1 MDVHVLFAAS
11 PAPTRHTPIG
21 RGLIMHGP
29 APRGATLLLGALVAA
44 FGCALATRA
53 SAQDPVRLLP
63 DVYKVILDNCQLR
76 VMDYH
81 LKVGQKEPMHSHP
94 AGVFVYFFTDA
105 KLKVL
110 CSNAGLAMVVR
121 IGRGDDYV
129 AVEFPDR
136 TRIH

>member
-1 MDVHVLFAAS
+1 
-11 PAPTRHTPIG
+11 
-21 RGLIMHGP
+21 MHGP

-105 KLKVL
+105 KLRVT
-110 CSNAGLAMVVR
+110 LADGKAAEATNRARDTIWREPVTHVAEN
-121 IGRGDDYV
+121 IGPTEV
-129 AVEFPDR
+129 HALLVEPKH
-136 TRIH
+136 TCK